1 MNPTLH
7 HDQNQLQQLLEQAS
21 ETAYQF
27 LAGINGRSAATAPPA
42 TAPPAT
48 APSATAPPATAPHST
63 PHTPLPETGLG
74 TAATLAQFRQQY
86 EAGLSGSAGSR
97 YLGFVTGGTTP
108 AALVGDWLAAA
119 YDQNVMAD
127 MDSIAPH
134 VEYETIHLLRQLFGL
149 PNDFF
154 GTFVS
159 GATMSS
165 FAGLALARQWLA
177 QQHGIDVAQDGL
189 YQLPPVKILTGT
201 PHSSIYKAAA
211 MLGLGRSSIQTVP
224 TLPNRE
230 AVDVAALAEV
240 LAATP
245 QPCIVVGNAGT
256 VNTVDFDDLQAI
268 AQLKIDH
275 HFWFHVD
282 AAFGGFAACSPSY
295 AHLVAGLATADSITI
310 DAHKWLNVPYDSAM
324 QFSRHPALQPQVF
337 SNAAAYLGDPGG
349 QPSLVNLTPQ
359 NSRRFRALPA
369 WFSLLAYGR
378 SGYRDIVERNCQ
390 QAQQLAQLIAASSRF
405 RLLAE
410 THLNVVCFTLSHP
423 SVQPSTVSRFLNQL
437 RDDGRVFLTP
447 TQYKGVPA
455 IRAAFSNW
463 QTTAVDVDICWE
475 AMNHVKMGD

>member
-1 MNPTLH
+1 MHPTLK
-7 HDQNQLQQLLEQAS
+7 HDQDNLRQLLDQTSAA
-21 ETAYQF
+21 AYEF
-27 LAGINGRSAATAPPA
+27 LAGLNGRSPA
-42 TAPPAT
+42 TDPR
-48 APSATAPPATAPHST
+48 SATAPRPT
-63 PHTPLPETGLG
+63 PHITLPETGLG
-74 TAATLAQFRQQY
+74 TAATLATFRQQY
-86 EAGLSGSAGSR
+86 EAGLSGGAGPR

-108 AALVGDWLAAA
+108 AALAGDWLAAA

-127 MDSIAPH
+127 LDSLAPQ
-134 VEYETIHLLRQLFGL
+134 VEHETIHLLRQLFGL
-149 PNDFF
+149 PNNFF

-165 FAGLALARQWLA
+165 FVGLALARQWLA
-177 QQHGIDVAQDGL
+177 QQHGLDVAQDGL
-189 YQLPPVKILTGT
+189 YRLPPVQILTAT

-211 MLGLGRSSIQTVP
+211 MLGLGRSSVQTVP

-230 AVDVAALAEV
+230 AVDVAALADA
-240 LAATP
+240 LAASA

-268 AQLKIDH
+268 AQLKTAH
-275 HFWFHVD
+275 NFWFHVD
-282 AAFGGFAACSPSY
+282 AAFGGFAACSPSH
-295 AHLVAGLATADSITI
+295 AHLVAGLETADSITI

-324 QFSRHPALQPQVF
+324 QFSRHPALQAQVF
-337 SNAAAYLGDPGG
+337 SNAAAYLGDPSG

-390 QAQQLAQLIAASSRF
+390 QAQQLTQHIAAADRF
-405 RLLAE
+405 RLLAQ
-410 THLNVVCFTLSHP
+410 THLNVVCFTLNQAAITP
-423 SVQPSTVSRFLNQL
+423 SDISRYLARL

-447 TQYKGVPA
+447 TSYQGTPA

-463 QTTAVDVDICWE
+463 QTTAEAVAICWT
-475 AMNHVKMGD
+475 AMNEVWEIGD